1 MNLERNKK
9 THKYDSKN
17 KTIYVQR
24 AAIKKATVGFPFKSS
39 RVKNES
45 ESGKG
50 VEEVFQKGDRSEI
63 SEKKLAARAR

>member
-45 ESGKG
+45 KSGWHILLI
-50 VEEVFQKGDRSEI
+50 EMAYLVFW
-63 SEKKLAARAR
+63 LA